1 MWRLLVLLLG
11 MPALALASEPGI
23 TDSKPEQ
30 EPFVSLGDQ
39 YMIPYEERLPGS
51 DITFRM
57 MPVPGGE
64 FLMGSPVA
72 EAGRAAEEGPPRRV
86 TLPPFWIAQC
96 EVTWEEYQRFMAYY
110 DIFKDAAQPITAEEE
125 VDAVTSP
132 TPLYDPTFTYA
143 LGEEPQQPAVS
154 MSQYAARQYS
164 KWLSKSTD
172 RTYRLPSEAEWEY
185 ACRAGSTTAYPW
197 GDDPSELEEYAWFY
211 DNSDDTYH
219 DVGQKKP
226 NAWGLHDMH
235 GNVAEFVLDKYAPY
249 LEATDTLTLT
259 EAIVWPDDLFGRTV
273 RGGSWESDP
282 PALRSAARSQDDDW
296 RGEDPNLPKSP
307 WWFTDEQSLCVGFR
321 LVRQLEPPTK
331 KQAAKFWDADVE
343 ELIEDVDFRVDEGR
357 GVFGI
362 PEPANPQ
369 PAK

>member
-1 MWRLLVLLLG
+1 MCRLLVLLLG

-30 EPFVSLGDQ
+30 EPFVALGDRF
-39 YMIPYEERLPGS
+39 MIPYEERLPGS

-64 FLMGSPVA
+64 FLMGSPAA

-110 DIFKDAAQPITAEEE
+110 DIFKDAAQPIAAEEE

-197 GDDPSELEEYAWFY
+197 GEDPSERE
-211 DNSDDTYH
+211 
-219 DVGQKKP
+219 
-226 NAWGLHDMH
+226 
-235 GNVAEFVLDKYAPY
+235 
-249 LEATDTLTLT
+249 
-259 EAIVWPDDLFGRTV
+259 
-273 RGGSWESDP
+273 
-282 PALRSAARSQDDDW
+282 
-296 RGEDPNLPKSP
+296 
-307 WWFTDEQSLCVGFR
+307 
-321 LVRQLEPPTK
+321 
-331 KQAAKFWDADVE
+331 
-343 ELIEDVDFRVDEGR
+343 
-357 GVFGI
+357 
-362 PEPANPQ
+362 
-369 PAK
+369 